1 MRKAVSFFFLLTP
14 VLVIVLV
21 ISLLGFA
28 VVFIS
33 VLMGGGDELTDG
45 YSGYLGGVPFAD
57 LINRTAA
64 RYDISP
70 ALIAAIIDQESN
82 FNPKAHSSAGAI
94 GLMQIMPGTCRG
106 IGYPADECWKPE
118 NNIDAGGRIIA
129 GHLKSYRGNLELAL
143 AAYNAGAGN
152 VRKYGGVPPF
162 PETRNYVVEVAKQYE
177 KYKKKLVGGKF
188 ETVGGFPTTLMFPAN
203 GEITSPFGWR
213 WGRMHEGVDIGAPEG
228 TPIVAAADGVVIKS
242 GPASGYGWVI
252 VIDHGGG
259 LTTVYGHMYHSTVVV
274 SQGEAVSKGQKI
286 ASIGNN
292 GRSTGPHLHFE
303 VRMNGNSL
311 DPLKYLRTNWKDG

>member
-1 MRKAVSFFFLLTP
+1 
-14 VLVIVLV
+14 
-21 ISLLGFA
+21 
-28 VVFIS
+28 
-33 VLMGGGDELTDG
+33 
-45 YSGYLGGVPFAD
+45 
-57 LINRTAA
+57 
-64 RYDISP
+64 
-70 ALIAAIIDQESN
+70 
-82 FNPKAHSSAGAI
+82 
-94 GLMQIMPGTCRG
+94 
-106 IGYPADECWKPE
+106 
-118 NNIDAGGRIIA
+118 
-129 GHLKSYRGNLELAL
+129 
-143 AAYNAGAGN
+143 
-152 VRKYGGVPPF
+152 
-162 PETRNYVVEVAKQYE
+162 
-177 KYKKKLVGGKF
+177 
-188 ETVGGFPTTLMFPAN
+188 
-203 GEITSPFGWR
+203 
-213 WGRMHEGVDIGAPEG
+213 MHEGVDIGAPEG